1 MAWATG
7 DTTPLPRQNA
17 EMIDVQRDRSPA
29 ALVRAIEDNSAD
41 LLMEM
46 GRAGGGEQRE
56 EPNLRWTIG
65 GSPID
70 YHNCVVRAQLAPAD
84 ADEVIAASIQRMQAR
99 GVPGTWHV
107 GPSMRPADLAERLLA
122 TELTFGGSEPGMAA
136 DLHAVRAELPAPA
149 GLGIERVRDEA
160 GLAAW
165 SQTLAQGFGEGER
178 EAMWVAA
185 TYRVL
190 GYDAEDGPW
199 LHYLARLDGK
209 PVGTSTVFLGAGVA
223 GVYFVMTVPEARG
236 RGIGAA
242 SALAGLLDARELGYR
257 IGILTSSAMGHA
269 VYTRLGFRDY
279 CTIEL
284 YASPVVPSPTG
295 GS

>member
-1 MAWATG
+1 MSNRRHGAM
-7 DTTPLPRQNA
+7 PRQNA
-17 EMIDVQRDRSPA
+17 QMIDIQRDLSPA

-65 GSPID
+65 GSPLD
-70 YHNCVVRAQLAPAD
+70 YHNCVVRADLAPTD
-84 ADEVIAASIQRMQAR
+84 VQEVLAASVQRMQER

-107 GPSMRPADLAERLLA
+107 GPSMRPADLAQRLLA
-122 TELTFGGSEPGMAA
+122 AGFTLGGSEPGMAA
-136 DLHAVRAELPAPA
+136 DLHALREDLPAPA
-149 GLGIERVRDEA
+149 GLRVERVRDET
-160 GLAAW
+160 GLATW
-165 SQTLAQGFGEGER
+165 SRTLAQGFGEGER
-178 EAMWVAA
+178 EATWVAA

-190 GYDAEDGPW
+190 GYHADDGPW
-199 LHYLARLDGK
+199 LHYLARLNGK

-236 RGIGAA
+236 RGIGAT
-242 SALAGLLDARELGYR
+242 STLAGLRDARRLGYR
-257 IGILTSSAMGHA
+257 IGILTSSAMGHS
-269 VYTRLGFRDY
+269 VYARLGFRGY
-279 CTIEL
+279 CTIRL
-284 YASPVVPSPTG
+284 YASPIIQGPI